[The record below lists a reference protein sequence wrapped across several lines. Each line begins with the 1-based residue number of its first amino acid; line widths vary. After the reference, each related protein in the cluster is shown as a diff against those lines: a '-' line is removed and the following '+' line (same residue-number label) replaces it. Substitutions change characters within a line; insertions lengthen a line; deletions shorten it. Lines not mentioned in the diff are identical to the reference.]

1 MIEVAPIYLGNINQN
16 PDLAKLLTTTTCL
29 EVSLTASDRYKGRIH
44 AYTDLG
50 VAVGII
56 KDRDRALK
64 SGDIFKTNSDKLI
77 LINLQEVEV
86 MVLDLSALKSNVSAM
101 EIFNLG
107 HVLGNH
113 HYPIMIQEQ
122 KIYVQL
128 VTNKYILEKLIK
140 ELSISGLQFS
150 YKVQSLKNNSNFDQ
164 HNHH

>member
-1 MIEVAPIYLGNINQN
+1 MTEVAQIYLGNINQN
-16 PDLAKLLTTTTCL
+16 PELAKLLSTATCL

-50 VAVGII
+50 VGVGII
-56 KDRDRALK
+56 KDRDHALN
-64 SGDIFKTNSDKLI
+64 SGDIFKINSEKLI
-77 LINLQEVEV
+77 LINLQEAEV
-86 MVLDLSALKSNVSAM
+86 MVLDLSNLESHVGAM

-128 VTNKYILEKLIK
+128 VTNKYILEKLIE
-140 ELSISGLQFS
+140 ELSIPGLQFS
-150 YKVQSLKNNSNFDQ
+150 YEIQSIKNSLNFPK